1 MNLLKKFVF
10 CVFLLTAFVALE
22 AQAAAPDVTAS
33 VQVGKKVTFSF
44 VSADG
49 TAPFTY
55 QWLKNGAN
63 ISGATQATFVISA
76 ISLNDVGSY
85 TLKVTN
91 AAGSA
96 VSNNAVITVT
106 QLVPGNVI
114 ISVSPAP

>member
-1 MNLLKKFVF
+1 MNLLKKLFLGI
-10 CVFLLTAFVALE
+10 CLLTAFVTLD
-22 AQAAAPDVTAS
+22 AQAADVTAS
-33 VQVGKKVTFSF
+33 VQVGKKVQFSF

-49 TAPFTY
+49 TQPFTY
-55 QWLKNGAN
+55 QWQKNGVN
-63 ISGATQATFVISA
+63 ISGATSSTFTISA
-76 ISLNDVGSY
+76 VSLNDVGTY

-106 QLVPGNVI
+106 QIVPGNVI